1 MDPQDELR
9 KHLRPATLVGAAI
22 VASLL
27 VYLGLVEALKLF
39 LKPFHGFAAA
49 GGSQPV
55 RLAVFGAAAGAI
67 LLILLIRPRLFR
79 RDARPDAAA
88 GFGRL
93 QRAAL
98 LVLILGEVPAILG
111 LGLFF
116 VGGNA
121 ADFYKLLFASLV
133 LTFIN
138 FPRRAAWE
146 EWLKA

>member
-1 MDPQDELR
+1 MDPQDEIR

-27 VYLGLVEALKLF
+27 VYLGVVEAARIF
-39 LKPFHGFAAA
+39 LKPFHGLAAI
-49 GGSQPV
+49 GRIQPF
-55 RLAVFGAAAGAI
+55 RLAVFGAAAGVI
-67 LLILLIRPRLFR
+67 LLILLVRPRLFR
-79 RDARPDAAA
+79 VNPGQDAAA
-88 GFGRL
+88 GLRRL

-98 LVLILGEVPAILG
+98 LVLVLGEVPAILG
-111 LGLFF
+111 LGLFL